1 MTKLGQ
7 VFPKRRLAP
16 TVQSTDHES
25 LVRSNESLVRSN
37 EVAIAIYSLPKYRTR
52 TGANMQEEMKGNT

>member
-7 VFPKRRLAP
+7 VFPKRLLAP
-16 TVQSTDHES
+16 TVQSTDH
-25 LVRSNESLVRSN
+25 ESLVRSN